1 MLRDVR
7 ITSRLF
13 STAIVSALG
22 VAGCSGGGSGP
33 AAPTTPKGS
42 VATSMPGSA
51 LSRLTVKVVVPS
63 SGQLPQLTT
72 QARKDA
78 LRVKQ
83 RFGTSPKLGSIVF
96 TGTLYPGYAGATP
109 IIVSSTVNTT
119 SLPTGVS
126 LGFNNV
132 PAGNNEWVIVD
143 AMGYDSANGT
153 GSHYDLGEF
162 AGLASTGSPPA
173 FATLDGGSTLRLQLA
188 LEAMG
193 YGILSTYDLQNETSL
208 DTDLGNLIGN
218 SGQSANSATGLFT
231 NSQLTSLIGTMYA
244 QYNRTLTIQG
254 SINAPEVA
262 SLVDDYRSPVE
273 DDYFENVSN
282 TEYALSPLDNPP
294 VAAPYPVVYGAP
306 TYFYDNGQ
314 QEEIEAARK
323 PKRGAM
329 RPLIAIS
336 PPPGVGVPPHTPGSG
351 TQQPGDLTY
360 YAEEFDASGGSVTL
374 LHVYGGALIVG
385 MSAQPTTTSTP
396 PPFYGGFVG
405 LGGRAVNDSTT
416 ETVPIS
422 TTDVGIS
429 ITDPQTVAM
438 GYDPYSYEG
447 GQEVPAND
455 YFETECDYVGENCV
469 QPFNNFATTIVGNV
483 ENVTLDS
490 WNPFAFLSSSLEFCT
505 GIDCFP
511 VENDGSYAARSPF
524 YDNGTDLAYYDW
536 SAAGGAVT
544 TVTQVAGGYKV
555 AYSGGT
561 SGYIGT
567 THSDVFFQGQQVE
580 ILSTFPN
587 GTILYL
593 NATCAPNGNIAATG
607 IVKGSETEIYL
618 TQAPAVVSCS
628 STSIGFSLP
637 SGAPASGSYIIE
649 QM

>member
-1 MLRDVR
+1 MLRDTR
-7 ITSRLF
+7 LTSWFLG
-13 STAIVSALG
+13 SSIVSLLA

-33 AAPTTPKGS
+33 VSSLAPKGT
-42 VATSMPGSA
+42 VATTAPGSA
-51 LSRLTVKVVVPS
+51 LRQLTVKLVVPS
-63 SGQLPQLTT
+63 SGQLPLLTT

-83 RFGTSPKLGSIVF
+83 RLDTSPQLGSIVF

-109 IIVSSTVNTT
+109 VVASSTLNTT
-119 SLPTGVS
+119 SLPIGVS

-143 AMGYDSANGT
+143 AVGFDSANGT
-153 GSHYDLGEF
+153 GSRYDLGAF

-231 NSQLTSLIGTMYA
+231 NSQLTSLIATMYA

-262 SLVDDYRSPVE
+262 SLVDDYRSSVE
-273 DDYFENVSN
+273 DDFVENVNS

-306 TYFYDNGQ
+306 TYYDNQ
-314 QEEIEAARK
+314 DEEILAVVNRNRAA
-323 PKRGAM
+323 
-329 RPLIAIS
+329 L
-336 PPPGVGVPPHTPGSG
+336 PPHTPGSG
-351 TQQPGDLTY
+351 GGPGEGNGGLY
-360 YAEEFDASGGSVTL
+360 YVAQEFDASGGSVTL

-405 LGGRAVNDSTT
+405 LGGRAINDSTT

-422 TTDVGIS
+422 TTDVGMS

-438 GYDPYSYEG
+438 GYDPYSYDQLE
-447 GQEVPAND
+447 ELPAND
-455 YFETECDYVGENCV
+455 IFEINCAYVTRCIDPTYNLAV
-469 QPFNNFATTIVGNV
+469 TIVGNV

-490 WNPFAFLSSSLEFCT
+490 WNPWALLSSSLEFCT

-511 VENDGSYAARSPF
+511 VQNDGSYTARSPF
-524 YDNGTDLAYYDW
+524 FDSGADLAYYGW

-544 TVTQVAGGYKV
+544 TVTQVGDGYQV

-580 ILSTFPN
+580 ILSNFPN